1 MTSRAL
7 KKRCNKREKRK
18 RKRKEEAE
26 ANATANDEEDDEAV
40 VLEIQMLEEAERQ
53 VQNRMWEER
62 ERQAQLLW
70 EQHRKDAEE
79 EQQKRVQEQSVP
91 VLKDDTT
98 TPHTG
103 RPLSPQQ
110 QLLLSEKTN
119 AYPRLYSE
127 GHSPELRNSASPRGL
142 HSEEYGTEKVRRSSP
157 YFETSSLP

>member
-7 KKRCNKREKRK
+7 KKRYNKREKRK

-26 ANATANDEEDDEAV
+26 ANATANDEDEAV
-40 VLEIQMLEEAERQ
+40 VLQMQMLEEAERQ
-53 VQNRMWEER
+53 EQNRMWEER
-62 ERQAQLLW
+62 ERQAQILW

-79 EQQKRVQEQSVP
+79 EERQKRVQEQSVP
-91 VLKDDTT
+91 MLKDNTT
-98 TPHTG
+98 IPHTG

-110 QLLLSEKTN
+110 QLLLNEQTN
-119 AYPRLYSE
+119 ADPRLYYE
-127 GHSPELRNSASPRGL
+127 GHSPEFRNSASLRDH